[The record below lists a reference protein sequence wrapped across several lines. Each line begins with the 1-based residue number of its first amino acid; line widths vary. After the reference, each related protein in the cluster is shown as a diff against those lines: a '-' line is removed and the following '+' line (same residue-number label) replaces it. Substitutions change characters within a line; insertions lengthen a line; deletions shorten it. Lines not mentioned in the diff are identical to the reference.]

1 MTQGEAANSKAFE
14 TPLPDQ
20 HDESHSGR
28 LAMEP
33 QQLYSEFDDPADRLT
48 VCELP
53 RKSLRP

>member
-1 MTQGEAANSKAFE
+1 MTKGEAANIKAFE

-20 HDESHSGR
+20 HDGSHAGR
-28 LAMEP
+28 LEMEA
-33 QQLYSEFDDPADRLT
+33 QQLYAEFDDPADRLT